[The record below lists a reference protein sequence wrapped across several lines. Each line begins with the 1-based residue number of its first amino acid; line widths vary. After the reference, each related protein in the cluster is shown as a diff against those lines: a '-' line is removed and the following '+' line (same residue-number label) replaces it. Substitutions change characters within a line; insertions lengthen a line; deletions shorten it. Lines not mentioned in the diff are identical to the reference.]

1 MHCGILANMP
11 YIYCFDIN
19 IIKESEQSD
28 NSSVGLTVYV
38 IRLTRPRR
46 HLEALHVETI
56 CIIDEMNI
64 RAASPSNA
72 NHVYCK

>member
-1 MHCGILANMP
+1 MYI

-19 IIKESEQSD
+19 ILRESERSD
-28 NSSVGLTVYV
+28 NSSKGLIVYV

-46 HLEALHVETI
+46 HLEALHVETM
-56 CIIDEMNI
+56 CRIDAMNI